1 MPEIRYPDGAGTP
14 FVPGQPAPP
23 PHAGAR
29 REAAAEKPVAPEDAP
44 WQTTV
49 VRVSTLIAVW
59 LGY

>member
-14 FVPGQPAPP
+14 FGPGQPAPP
-23 PHAGAR
+23 PQAGAR
-29 REAAAEKPVAPEDAP
+29 READAEKPAPEDAP

-49 VRVSTLIAVW
+49 VRVSTMLAVW